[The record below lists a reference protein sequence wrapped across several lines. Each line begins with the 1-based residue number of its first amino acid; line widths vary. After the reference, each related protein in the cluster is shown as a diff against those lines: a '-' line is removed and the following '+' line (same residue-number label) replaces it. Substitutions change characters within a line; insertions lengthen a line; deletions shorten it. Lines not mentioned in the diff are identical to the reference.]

1 MNMLREILQI
11 NKTADNAAELQKA
24 LQWLETDPWAGLVNE
39 SAENSPA
46 LQRTINT
53 METFLTGSR
62 VC

>member
-1 MNMLREILQI
+1 MKMLREIMQVTK
-11 NKTADNAAELQKA
+11 NADSAAEIQKA

-53 METFLTGSR
+53 METFLTGAR